1 MVISR
6 VSADAPSAGG
16 ANVGLMSTLTRP
28 RPAALAGGALE
39 KALEHAWERSTSAD
53 PGNWGSANPA
63 WGQCAVTAL
72 IVQDYYGGELR
83 RGLVDDIPHYWNIL
97 EEGRQVDLTLKQ
109 FGDCARPSDVRA
121 RDRDYVLSFP
131 ETVSRYERLRS
142 AVDRYLTSS

>member
-1 MVISR
+1 
-6 VSADAPSAGG
+6 
-16 ANVGLMSTLTRP
+16 MSTFTRQ
-28 RPAALAGGALE
+28 RSAALGVDALE
-39 KALEHAWERSTSAD
+39 DALERAWEQSTSSD
-53 PGNWGSANPA
+53 PGKWASANPA

-97 EEGRQVDLTLKQ
+97 EEGRQVDLTLRQ
-109 FGDCARPSDVRA
+109 FGDSARPSDVQP
-121 RDRDYVLSFP
+121 RDREYVLSFP